1 MDSLLQQVMHRLE
14 ERKHTST
21 EVSFNQQV
29 TPPSD
34 QIFLRNGKVILRNI
48 SISLVRDLYSMEKT
62 NAWVNWVLEGIS
74 YDVKFYFLINE
85 QMVNFIPRMMILDWP
100 ILFVVNNESPV
111 IASHNRI
118 ITRGEIAAKP
128 DKSILVR
135 YQQQLITDEA
145 VDICNYK
152 KIKIKIRTEE
162 NCIWRVVGSVVA
174 TQKDPSLV
182 GKKLMIVQQIN
193 SDQQPVRFEQVAADT
208 VNAGIGDNVL
218 IVRGAGARRADK
230 ERDEDQT
237 RDVNDCTIVG
247 IIDRF
252 DK

>member
-1 MDSLLQQVMHRLE
+1 M
-14 ERKHTST
+14 
-21 EVSFNQQV
+21 
-29 TPPSD
+29 
-34 QIFLRNGKVILRNI
+34 
-48 SISLVRDLYSMEKT
+48 
-62 NAWVNWVLEGIS
+62 A
-74 YDVKFYFLINE
+74 
-85 QMVNFIPRMMILDWP
+85 
-100 ILFVVNNESPV
+100 
-111 IASHNRI
+111 
-118 ITRGEIAAKP
+118 
-128 DKSILVR
+128 
-135 YQQQLITDEA
+135 
-145 VDICNYK
+145 
-152 KIKIKIRTEE
+152 
-162 NCIWRVVGSVVA
+162 RVVGSVVA

-193 SDQQPVRFEQVAADT
+193 SDQQPVRFELVAADT

>member
-1 MDSLLQQVMHRLE
+1 M
-14 ERKHTST
+14 
-21 EVSFNQQV
+21 
-29 TPPSD
+29 
-34 QIFLRNGKVILRNI
+34 
-48 SISLVRDLYSMEKT
+48 
-62 NAWVNWVLEGIS
+62 A
-74 YDVKFYFLINE
+74 
-85 QMVNFIPRMMILDWP
+85 
-100 ILFVVNNESPV
+100 
-111 IASHNRI
+111 
-118 ITRGEIAAKP
+118 
-128 DKSILVR
+128 
-135 YQQQLITDEA
+135 
-145 VDICNYK
+145 
-152 KIKIKIRTEE
+152 
-162 NCIWRVVGSVVA
+162 RVVGSVVA

-230 ERDEDQT
+230 ECDEDQT